1 MSIGPLSR
9 WPATRQGESRRTRL
23 AILIGAAGIAAILLA
38 YALSPGV
45 RHAVG
50 HAERSVKHAVSR
62 VFDRDQ
68 RAHRATR
75 HPAGPASR
83 AHTLTRARPAPASR
97 PTR

>member
-50 HAERSVKHAVSR
+50 HAEHSVKHAVSG

-75 HPAGPASR
+75 HPAAPASR
-83 AHTLTRARPAPASR
+83 AHPLTRARPALASP

>member
-1 MSIGPLSR
+1 M
-9 WPATRQGESRRTRL
+9 
-23 AILIGAAGIAAILLA
+23 LIGAAGIAAILLA

-50 HAERSVKHAVSR
+50 HAERSVRHAVSR

-68 RAHRATR
+68 HAHRTSGHPAGAPAHGHRAT
-75 HPAGPASR
+75 PS
-83 AHTLTRARPAPASR
+83 RPAPAVG

>member
-23 AILIGAAGIAAILLA
+23 AILIGVAGIAAILLA

-68 RAHRATR
+68 QARRATR

-83 AHTLTRARPAPASR
+83 AHPLAGSRPAPAGG